1 MADFELPVDYAPSR
15 VRDRLLPWWR
25 GAAGDAVRTYGP
37 IIWPGMPP
45 VALLAWSI
53 TATGPT
59 ERGPEPDHVRGL
71 WGVERSRLDELA
83 RDARPYLGRE
93 VRIGTEERDYLRDLE
108 AQAVCGL
115 LGYKKHFDDTLEDV
129 APRVREAL
137 GSSTGAAWRVAAVAY
152 SSGDRVAATT
162 LNAWPEQ
169 LAAEP
174 VQKWPVFLCEKIAAH
189 PTDKIE
195 AASGA
200 GSLRVRGKWRA
211 AHAWGLRVEARALG
225 AALLAEAV
233 LPPLEAAGVVR
244 WVDDWARRPER
255 APLVAR
261 LKARAEG

>member
-1 MADFELPVDYAPSR
+1 VADFELPVDYAPSR

-83 RDARPYLGRE
+83 RDARPYLNRE
-93 VRIGTEERDYLRDLE
+93 VRIGVEERDYLRDLE
-108 AQAVCGL
+108 AQCVVGL

-137 GSSTGAAWRVAAVAY
+137 GRSTGAAWRVAAVAY

-162 LNAWPEQ
+162 LNAWPEE
-169 LAAEP
+169 LAEQP
-174 VQKWPVFLCEKIAAH
+174 VQKWPVFLCRRSQRTP
-189 PTDKIE
+189 PTRLKRPP
-195 AASGA
+195 ALAPCASAGNGA
-200 GSLRVRGKWRA
+200 RRTRGA
-211 AHAWGLRVEARALG
+211 CVSSARARRC
-225 AALLAEAV
+225 ALAEAV

-244 WVDDWARRPER
+244 WVDDWTRRPSVRRCR
-255 APLVAR
+255 APEGE
-261 LKARAEG
+261 AEG